1 MTRRVLALS
10 AALLAAPAFAQQPPA
25 TQPPP
30 AGQPP
35 AAQPMGVKSKVKV
48 TVPQDDAELSVEQ
61 KPTNTKGKV
70 REFDTPDMESGKRY
84 IYDFQVTWRPN
95 KFTTVTRKATRKFTA
110 GDAVEVDLTKDEGN
124 DKAVV
129 ALKPPTD
136 DVIAEAVKAAKL
148 TKDDVVFDLGGA
160 DARLPIEAVKKGG
173 AKRGVLVQPDAT
185 KVAAAKEQVKK
196 AELEGKVDVQP
207 AEPAGGKDY
216 AEATVV
222 FLYAGEEGNT
232 ALRPVLLRDL
242 KPGARIISY
251 RFKMGDWAPAA
262 TTPGVNADGDNY
274 ELYTWTVTDADKQ
287 KYGKK

>member
-1 MTRRVLALS
+1 MTRRILALS
-10 AALLAAPAFAQQPPA
+10 AALLVAPVFAQQPA
-25 TQPPP
+25 TP
-30 AGQPP
+30 QPP
-35 AAQPMGVKSKVKV
+35 ATPPTNPPAQPVGVKSKVKV
-48 TVPQDDAELSVEQ
+48 TVPQDDAELTVEQ
-61 KPTNTKGKV
+61 KPTAAKGKV
-70 REFDTPDMESGKRY
+70 REFDTPDMEAGKRY
-84 IYDFQVTWRPN
+84 IYDFQVTWKPN

-110 GDAVEVDLTKDEGN
+110 GDAVDVDLTKDEGN

-129 ALKPPTD
+129 TLKPPTD

-160 DARLPIEAVKKGG
+160 DARLPVAAVKGG
-173 AKRGVLVQPDAT
+173 AKRGVLVQPDAA
-185 KVAAAKEQVKK
+185 KAAGAKEQVKK
-196 AELEGKVDVQP
+196 AELEGKVDVQQT
-207 AEPAGGKDY
+207 EPADGKDY

-242 KPGARIISY
+242 KAGARVISY
-251 RFKMGDWAPAA
+251 RFKMGDWAPTA

-274 ELYTWTVTDADKQ
+274 EIYTWTITDADKQ

>member
-1 MTRRVLALS
+1 MTRRFLALS
-10 AALLAAPAFAQQPPA
+10 VALLAAPAFAQPPA
-25 TQPPP
+25 TPP
-30 AGQPP
+30 
-35 AAQPMGVKSKVKV
+35 AQPMTGVKSKVKV
-48 TVPQDDAELSVEQ
+48 TVPQDDAELTVEG
-61 KPTNTKGKV
+61 KPTSAKGKV
-70 REFDTPDMESGKRY
+70 REFDTPDMEAGKRY
-84 IYDFQVTWRPN
+84 IYDFQVTWKPN

-110 GDAVEVDLTKDEGN
+110 GDAVEVDLTRDEGN

-160 DARLPIEAVKKGG
+160 DARLPVAAVKGG
-173 AKRGVLVQPDAT
+173 AKRGVLVQPDAA
-185 KVAAAKEQVKK
+185 KAAAAKEQVKK
-196 AELEGKVDVQP
+196 AELEGKVDVQQTDP
-207 AEPAGGKDY
+207 PEGKDY

-242 KPGARIISY
+242 KAGARVISY
-251 RFKMGDWAPAA
+251 RFKMGDWAPTA

-274 ELYTWTVTDADKQ
+274 ELHTWTVTDADKQ